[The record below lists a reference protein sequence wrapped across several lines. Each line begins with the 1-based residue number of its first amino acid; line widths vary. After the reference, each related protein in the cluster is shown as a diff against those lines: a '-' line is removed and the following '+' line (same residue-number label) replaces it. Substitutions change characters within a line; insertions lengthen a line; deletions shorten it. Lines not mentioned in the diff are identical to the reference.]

1 VTRIVS
7 PGPDFERYPAEL
19 RGNAV
24 TKKAAGFKEQCDFLL
39 VMFQAL
45 GSIDNHMINQRTAAL
60 RRRPRPIIFCNLG
73 EYSEIS

>member
-1 VTRIVS
+1 MFLLVRISNATPPSCEEMQS
-7 PGPDFERYPAEL
+7 P
-19 RGNAV
+19 
-24 TKKAAGFKEQCDFLL
+24 KKPQDVKEPCDFLL